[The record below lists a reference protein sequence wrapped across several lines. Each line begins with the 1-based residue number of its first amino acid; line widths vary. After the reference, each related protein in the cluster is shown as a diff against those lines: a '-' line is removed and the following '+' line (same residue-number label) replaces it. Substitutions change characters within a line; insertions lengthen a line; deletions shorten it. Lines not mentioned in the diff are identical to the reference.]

1 MSSMAHIIAVGG
13 GGFSD
18 GRDPGLDAY
27 ILEQARAP
35 NPRIGFIGTASGDSD
50 RYVARFYAAFSKLV
64 CRPSHIP
71 LFGRTPD
78 LAAVLADLDVVFVGG
93 GNTRSMLALW
103 REWGLDHHLAEAGR
117 GGTVLAGIS
126 AGAICW
132 FEEGITDSSAAAL
145 ESLPCLGFAAGS
157 CCPHYHGE
165 AERRPSY
172 QALVSARAAKAG
184 WAIDDGAA
192 LHIEKG
198 ETVRCIS
205 GRSGASVYA
214 VSEKGGQA
222 VETQQPMIRVD
233 N

>member
-1 MSSMAHIIAVGG
+1 MSAMAHIIAVGG

-18 GRDPGLDAY
+18 GRDPGLDTY

-50 RYVARFYAAFSKLV
+50 RYLAKFYPAFSKLA

-78 LAAVLADLDVVFVGG
+78 LAATLADLDIVFVGG
-93 GNTRSMLALW
+93 GNTRSMLAVW
-103 REWGLDHHLAEAGR
+103 REWGLDRHLAEAGR

-132 FEEGITDSSAAAL
+132 FEQGITDSSAAGL
-145 ESLPCLGFAAGS
+145 ESLPCLGFAEGS
-157 CCPHYHGE
+157 CCPHYDGE
-165 AERRPSY
+165 AERRPAY
-172 QALVSARAAKAG
+172 QRLVSEKTVQAG

-192 LHIEKG
+192 LHIENG
-198 ETVRCIS
+198 EIVRCVA
-205 GRSGASVYA
+205 GRAGAGVYA
-214 VSEKGGQA
+214 VREKDGKA
-222 VETQQPMIRVD
+222 VEEQQKMIQVD
-233 N
+233 G